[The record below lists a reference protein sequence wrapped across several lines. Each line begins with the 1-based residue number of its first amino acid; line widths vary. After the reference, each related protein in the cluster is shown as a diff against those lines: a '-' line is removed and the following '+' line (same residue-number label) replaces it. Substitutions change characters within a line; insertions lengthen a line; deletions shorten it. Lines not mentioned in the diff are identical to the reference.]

1 MTVAAEAQLTDRP
14 DDRLAYSPAEACA
27 VLGISNTTIRTLM
40 ATGRLAYTT
49 AGNRILISRS
59 AIEGFLASPPE
70 KRIARPGYP
79 KHRGRR

>member
-1 MTVAAEAQLTDRP
+1 MTAAAEARPSDRP
-14 DDRLAYSPAEACA
+14 SNRLAYSPAEACA

-40 ATGRLAYTT
+40 ATGRLAYTN

-59 AIEGFLASPPE
+59 AIEAYLASPPE
-70 KRIARPGYP
+70 KRVARPGYP